1 MKNGKAFWFLE
12 CSLLKKGWKRAL
24 VLPVL
29 AFGASFF
36 LPELVGAAFLAAAAG
51 GCYALQRAEERK
63 GAPLYAFGAFA
74 FVCSLLPVPMVLSL
88 PAAVVLALRGVP
100 LLAVSAIL
108 CAGIWA
114 LCCEGFSRWTDSSMI
129 VLFAG
134 STVAAGLS
142 MPVLLLES
150 QFPFWGL
157 LCGAF
162 LLVLLLVLN
171 ERLLVWRYPK
181 PVFLPAAFQLQP
193 ESFLQKSTRA
203 LPEKERLL
211 NFPEPLPREIRGR
224 NLRVYRI
231 FLMQEWVV
239 FRRLWKWM
247 ALLWL
252 LPIAGVLAPWL
263 NRFNFSGIRYG
274 EETAG
279 ILAAGCILFGVSLFS
294 GTAAASSSAFE
305 RTDGMFPFLFSQNL
319 PKLPWLLAR
328 LTMPVLL
335 CCMALPVPLFLYYGA
350 GLYLE
355 GVLPVGVMIAGTLWS
370 SLLWTLLSVLCAQ
383 CFHRQEEIALVPMG
397 CTIALLATGLWVLN
411 STLLPGWALAG
422 IAAALLFLFFVIDS
436 ICLTRR
442 EAGIDWLNP
451 MQDTPANSKV
461 WRNTP

>member
-51 GCYALQRAEERK
+51 GCYALQRIEERK
-63 GAPLYAFGAFA
+63 GVPLYAFGTFT

-88 PAAVVLALRGVP
+88 PAAVVLALRGAP
-100 LLAVSAIL
+100 LLAVSAVL

-142 MPVLLLES
+142 MPVLLLDS

-193 ESFLQKSTRA
+193 ESFLQKSTKA
-203 LPEKERLL
+203 LPEKERCLSKR
-211 NFPEPLPREIRGR
+211 P
-224 NLRVYRI
+224 
-231 FLMQEWVV
+231 
-239 FRRLWKWM
+239 
-247 ALLWL
+247 
-252 LPIAGVLAPWL
+252 
-263 NRFNFSGIRYG
+263 S
-274 EETAG
+274 
-279 ILAAGCILFGVSLFS
+279 
-294 GTAAASSSAFE
+294 
-305 RTDGMFPFLFSQNL
+305 
-319 PKLPWLLAR
+319 
-328 LTMPVLL
+328 
-335 CCMALPVPLFLYYGA
+335 
-350 GLYLE
+350 
-355 GVLPVGVMIAGTLWS
+355 WS
-370 SLLWTLLSVLCAQ
+370 W
-383 CFHRQEEIALVPMG
+383 
-397 CTIALLATGLWVLN
+397 
-411 STLLPGWALAG
+411 WA
-422 IAAALLFLFFVIDS
+422 I
-436 ICLTRR
+436 
-442 EAGIDWLNP
+442 P
-451 MQDTPANSKV
+451 
-461 WRNTP
+461 